1 MSPPTAKDVANFII
15 HRLSEDEILYQEVVV
30 YEIQEK
36 FGDEFVYI
44 NQNGNPAIERKV
56 LAEFRKLTE
65 GKVVWSRGERYW
77 RFKEDYDDPHSRMT
91 DV

>member
-1 MSPPTAKDVANFII
+1 MSHPTAKDVADFMVQ
-15 HRLSEDEILYQEVVV
+15 RLSDDEILYQEVVV

-44 NQNGNPAIERKV
+44 NQNGNPAIDRKV

-65 GKVVWSRGERYW
+65 HKVVWSRGERYW
-77 RFKEDYDDPHSRMT
+77 RFKEDYDDPDSRMT
-91 DV
+91 DA

>member
-1 MSPPTAKDVANFII
+1 MRPPTDKDVADFMLQRIN
-15 HRLSEDEILYQEVVV
+15 EDEILYQEVIV

-36 FGDEFVYI
+36 FGDDFVYI

-65 GKVVWSRGERYW
+65 DKVVWSRGERYW
-77 RFKEDYDDPHSRMT
+77 RFKKDYDDPDSRIT
-91 DV
+91 DF

>member
-1 MSPPTAKDVANFII
+1 MSPPTAKDVANFIV
-15 HRLSEDEILYQEVVV
+15 HRLTEDEILYQEVVV

-44 NQNGNPAIERKV
+44 NQNGNPAIDRKV

-77 RFKEDYDDPHSRMT
+77 RFKEDYDDPDSRMT